1 MKAKQTA
8 DKALK
13 MLHELK
19 NICYSEQSNE
29 IFDQLHDDIH
39 WQIEGLKESMN
50 DCETADDWESLHHEW
65 LDALQMA
72 KDIKNYFKI
81 ITNDPDIG
89 WIYS

>member
-1 MKAKQTA
+1 MNAKQTA
-8 DKALK
+8 DKALN

-19 NICYSEQSNE
+19 DICYSEKSNE
-29 IFDQLHDDIH
+29 IFDELHDDIY
-39 WQIEGLKESMN
+39 WQCVGLSQSM
-50 DCETADDWESLHHEW
+50 DECETDDDWESLYPEW

-81 ITNDPDIG
+81 ITNDPGIG

>member
-1 MKAKQTA
+1 MTAKQTA
-8 DKALK
+8 DKALD

-19 NICYSEQSNE
+19 DLCYSEQSNE
-29 IFDQLHDDIH
+29 IFDELHDDIH
-39 WQIEGLKESMN
+39 WQYEGLSESMSE
-50 DCETADDWESLHHEW
+50 CETEDDWESLHHEW